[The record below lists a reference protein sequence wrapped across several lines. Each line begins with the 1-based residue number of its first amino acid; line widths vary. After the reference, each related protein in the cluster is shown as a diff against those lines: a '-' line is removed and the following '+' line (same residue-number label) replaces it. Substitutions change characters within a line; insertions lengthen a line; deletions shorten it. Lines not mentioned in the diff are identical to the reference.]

1 MPCEAAQGNG
11 GSGLGGD
18 RLQRHRSL
26 HSPSKAQS
34 KNARRSLENNNRH
47 HHHRR
52 ATSVRVRPTYLLEAA
67 TGGRSQGNTAEAA
80 FEDDLN
86 LPEPPVSINVA
97 SPEDEEEDP
106 ANTLGH
112 R

>member
-1 MPCEAAQGNG
+1 MPCEAALGNG
-11 GSGLGGD
+11 GSGGLGGD

-34 KNARRSLENNNRH
+34 KNARRALENNNRN
-47 HHHRR
+47 HHRR
-52 ATSVRVRPTYLLEAA
+52 ATSVRVRPTYLLEARA
-67 TGGRSQGNTAEAA
+67 GGNGNTAEAA
-80 FEDDLN
+80 FEDDPN
-86 LPEPPVSINVA
+86 LPKPPVSINVA
-97 SPEDEEEDP
+97 SPEDEEEDS